1 MPEHRK
7 RIGYPMPSAPRWRAL
22 YERCRKHARRWSRF
36 VAIHAVKGAATA
48 AGGIAVGLLWTYLDR

>member
-7 RIGYPMPSAPRWRAL
+7 RIGYPMPSAPRGQVLR
-22 YERCRKHARRWSRF
+22 ERRHKQARRWSRL

-48 AGGIAVGLLWTYLDR
+48 AGGIVVGLLWHYLNR